1 MAGAGQFQRTFNRSL
16 EGLKSFVLRW
26 IQAPPIVPQPPAII
40 GRPRTPFPGVDKLK
54 ILLTN
59 DDGIHAPG
67 LWAAA
72 QALSKVGEV
81 CVVAPD
87 REQSGTGASLTL
99 HRPVKTRQVP
109 AGAYCPELSG
119 SDASGLPA
127 GAPAHPV
134 TAHAVEGTP
143 ADSCLLALEQL
154 SGKVDLVVSGINTG
168 SNLGWDIMV
177 SGTVGAAVQGY
188 VRGYPTIAISVGS
201 VVNPQFEAAARFLQ
215 LAACQAGASRLDQ
228 PFFLNVNVPS
238 VSLAQIAGVQVTRL
252 SGRSYGESVRADG
265 TGNQQRYWI
274 SRNRPV
280 HNDNGEGTDAGAL
293 KNNRISITPLH
304 LDLSH
309 REAMPEIESLLE
321 GVPEQLLGPRD

>member
-1 MAGAGQFQRTFNRSL
+1 M
-16 EGLKSFVLRW
+16 
-26 IQAPPIVPQPPAII
+26 
-40 GRPRTPFPGVDKLK
+40 
-54 ILLTN
+54 
-59 DDGIHAPG
+59 
-67 LWAAA
+67 
-72 QALSKVGEV
+72 SKVGEV

-109 AGAYCPELSG
+109 AGAYCPELARAEAKG
-119 SDASGLPA
+119 SDGR
-127 GAPAHPV
+127 PAHPV

-143 ADSCLLALEQL
+143 ADSCVLALEQL
-154 SGKVDLVVSGINTG
+154 AGKVDLVVSGINTG

-201 VVNPQFEAAARFLQ
+201 VVNPQFDAAARFLQ
-215 LAACQAGASRLDQ
+215 LAASQAGVSRLDQ

-252 SGRSYGESVRADG
+252 SGRSYGESVRAEG

-274 SRNRPV
+274 SRNRPM

-309 REAMPEIESLLE
+309 REAIPEIESLLE